1 MRLNAENCRNILATR
16 NPNFS
21 FMLTLARHGT
31 HGKRK
36 GNCWATQNYIFNSNY
51 SSSLIC
57 MNKAWRLGA
66 VLQVAAAFV
75 VQWYHG
81 RQGSQL
87 ETAIRNSKGGHSG
100 SWGRGDQASLG
111 YILMPHNIQGYTE
124 GYVSQ
129 KESVSPRDPTTL
141 SGAKWVGVPGTTA
154 TILLNSLLEDRVT
167 TCQSSLGL

>member
-1 MRLNAENCRNILATR
+1 MRLNVENCRNKLPTR

-21 FMLTLARHGT
+21 FMLTLPRHGT

-66 VLQVAAAFV
+66 VLQVAAACV

-87 ETAIRNSKGGHSG
+87 ETAIRNSKGGQVWGSCLQSQHSG

-111 YILMPHNIQGYTE
+111 YILIPHNIQGYT
-124 GYVSQ
+124 GGIGVSERPHNIVWG
-129 KESVSPRDPTTL
+129 KVSRD
-141 SGAKWVGVPGTTA
+141 
-154 TILLNSLLEDRVT
+154 NYF
-167 TCQSSLGL
+167 